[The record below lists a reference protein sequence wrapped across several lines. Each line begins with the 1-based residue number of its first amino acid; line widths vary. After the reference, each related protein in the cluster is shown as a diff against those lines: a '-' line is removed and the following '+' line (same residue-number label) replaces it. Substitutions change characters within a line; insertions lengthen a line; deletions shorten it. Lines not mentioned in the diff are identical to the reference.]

1 MKIKLHD
8 SEMLK
13 YKKENKKPELNNSE
27 IIYLVRFPSYVTN
40 SVLLFSFF
48 PSKVSKLR
56 KISYDVTI

>member
-1 MKIKLHD
+1 
-8 SEMLK
+8 MLK